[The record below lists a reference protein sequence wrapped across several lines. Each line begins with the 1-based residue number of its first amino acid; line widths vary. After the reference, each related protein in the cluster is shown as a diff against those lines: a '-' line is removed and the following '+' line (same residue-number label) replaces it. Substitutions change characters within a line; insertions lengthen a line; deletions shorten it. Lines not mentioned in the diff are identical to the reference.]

1 MKMRAWWNPQVGSV
15 SDTFIV
21 PVNSLEEAKKVMDIL
36 AAYDVCQY
44 NNRIRADFANT
55 GGVEMWNE
63 EDQEWEDWFYDEEN
77 SYYDNVDQY
86 CEEKSEHWESLKEFS
101 DEIFSHVDFDDW
113 SDR

>member
-1 MKMRAWWNPQVGSV
+1 
-15 SDTFIV
+15 
-21 PVNSLEEAKKVMDIL
+21 MDIL
-36 AAYDVCQY
+36 AEYDVYQY
-44 NNRIRADFANT
+44 NNRIRTDFANT

-101 DEIFSHVDFDDW
+101 DEIFSQVDFDDW